1 MKKKINKSGHFIFAT
16 ALHKLHGMNFK
27 NVSTGMVD
35 EMCVNKHVDED
46 DCSAK
51 KYLKQFF
58 VKPLV
63 EKNWVNEWSDQNW
76 LK

>member
-1 MKKKINKSGHFIFAT
+1 
-16 ALHKLHGMNFK
+16 MNFK
-27 NVSTGMVD
+27 IVSTGIVD
-35 EMCVNKHVDED
+35 EMCVKKYVDED

-63 EKNWVNEWSDQNW
+63 EKN
-76 LK
+76 